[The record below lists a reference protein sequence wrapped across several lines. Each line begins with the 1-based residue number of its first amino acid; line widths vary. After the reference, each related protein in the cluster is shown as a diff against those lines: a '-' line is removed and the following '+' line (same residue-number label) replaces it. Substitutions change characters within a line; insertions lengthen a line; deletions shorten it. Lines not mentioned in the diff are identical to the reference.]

1 MMTVISI
8 IGAVA
13 FIGLCIFPGTYL
25 GTMVA
30 FTHSSDNVIG
40 TFGRCLAFVIVSVVV
55 GFISLLLIVFS
66 PVIYILNYLFSHNET
81 HWYKGYRISY
91 DKELKR
97 WMAYDTVNAF
107 GEEINARRP
116 EDLVPVIEKYIKK

>member
-1 MMTVISI
+1 MMTIISI

-30 FTHSSDNVIG
+30 FGHSSDNLIG
-40 TFGRCLAFVIVSVVV
+40 TFGRCLSFVFVSVMV
-55 GFISLLLIVFS
+55 GFFSLLLIVTS
-66 PVIYILNYLFSHNET
+66 PVIYLLSHVFSHNET

-116 EDLVPVIEKYIKK
+116 EDLVPVIEEYINK